1 MSLRTGTIALA
12 TALAAVGG
20 GALAWFEVPYGS
32 THYHPTYAV
41 RLDTPGL
48 AAGWADDVFVGKVTA
63 REGVRHTDGDRLL
76 WTTYRVEVR
85 STLKGKVSGNV
96 RVAQEGG
103 DDPLRRQRVV
113 VGDAPALLPGRT
125 YLLAT
130 RVAPDGWHT
139 APSNF
144 LPLDLAPDKAG
155 SDSGTDPSAA
165 WREGVRHPASQ
176 RDLHPSAVSRAAN
189 PAALYERAQI
199 G

>member
-1 MSLRTGTIALA
+1 MSLRTGTIALV
-12 TALAAVGG
+12 TALAAVGAS
-20 GALAWFEVPYGS
+20 ALAWFEVPYRS
-32 THYHPTYAV
+32 TRLHPTYAV

-63 REGVRHTDGDRLL
+63 REGVRRTDGERLL
-76 WTTYRVEVR
+76 WTTYRVEVQ
-85 STLKGKVSGNV
+85 STLKGEVSGDV

-103 DDPLRRQRVV
+103 DDPLRRRRVV
-113 VGDAPALLPGRT
+113 VGEAPALLTGRT

-144 LPLDLAPDKAG
+144 VPLDLAPDKAG

-165 WREGVRHPASQ
+165 WREGVGHPVSQ
-176 RDLHPSAVSRAAN
+176 RDAHPSAVSRAAD
-189 PAALYERAQI
+189 PAALYARARI

>member
-1 MSLRTGTIALA
+1 MSLRTGTIALV
-12 TALAAVGG
+12 TALAAVGAS
-20 GALAWFEVPYGS
+20 ALAWFEVPYRS
-32 THYHPTYAV
+32 TRLHPTYAV

-63 REGVRHTDGDRLL
+63 REGVRRTDGERLL
-76 WTTYRVEVR
+76 WTTYRVEVQ
-85 STLKGKVSGNV
+85 STLKGEVSGDV

-103 DDPLRRQRVV
+103 DDPLRRRRVV
-113 VGDAPALLPGRT
+113 VGEAPALLTGRT

-144 LPLDLAPDKAG
+144 VPLDLAPDKAG
-155 SDSGTDPSAA
+155 SDSGTNPSAA
-165 WREGVRHPASQ
+165 WREGVGHPVSQ
-176 RDLHPSAVSRAAN
+176 RDAHPSAVSRAAD
-189 PAALYERAQI
+189 PAALYARARI

>member
-1 MSLRTGTIALA
+1 MSLRTGTIALV
-12 TALAAVGG
+12 TALAAVGAS
-20 GALAWFEVPYGS
+20 ALAWFEVPYRS
-32 THYHPTYAV
+32 TRLHPTYAV

-63 REGVRHTDGDRLL
+63 REGVRRTDGERLL
-76 WTTYRVEVR
+76 WTTYRVEVQ
-85 STLKGKVSGNV
+85 STLKGEVSGDV

-103 DDPLRRQRVV
+103 DDPLRRRRVV
-113 VGDAPALLPGRT
+113 VGEAPALLTGRT

-144 LPLDLAPDKAG
+144 VPLDLAPDKAG
-155 SDSGTDPSAA
+155 SDSRTDPSAA
-165 WREGVRHPASQ
+165 WREGVGHPVSQ
-176 RDLHPSAVSRAAN
+176 RDAHPSAVSRAAD
-189 PAALYERAQI
+189 PAALYARARI